1 MGDEEKESVDVISEV
16 ITEDVVELNNVEA
29 SKTIDTESASTEVKD
44 TVVEKSGDA
53 ASDAGSDAGSE
64 RTDVSTDEGIAASSD
79 EEKCNEGKDISE
91 KEKVAKNAEDVTPT
105 VETSA

>member
-1 MGDEEKESVDVISEV
+1 MGDEEKESVDLISEV
-16 ITEDVVELNNVEA
+16 ITEDVIELNNVEA
-29 SKTIDTESASTEVKD
+29 SKIIDTESASTDVKD
-44 TVVEKSGDA
+44 TVVEKS
-53 ASDAGSDAGSE
+53 SDAGSDAGSE